1 MPLINTLWSP
11 YLPLEVEWQG
21 DGDDCREVWKSVCCL
36 CSVVCLKSTR
46 IPASLPIFVQWY
58 VVRPYYVL
66 WYLFYGLILTCK
78 WVNTL
83 KGSFAESKLR
93 DCGLNSLII
102 PPTHTFTTIM
112 NVHQTCT
119 IDEPTW
125 AMAAGAEPRDGHSHI
140 SGTFRYLV
148 IFLWFSATSFACSL
162 TAYFKNKCTLYR
174 K

>member
-93 DCGLNSLII
+93 DCGLNSLIHPSHPHFHNHYECAPDMHCRWADMSHGRRGRATGWPLPYI
-102 PPTHTFTTIM
+102 RNISI
-112 NVHQTCT
+112 TCDFSL
-119 IDEPTW
+119 ILCHKFC
-125 AMAAGAEPRDGHSHI
+125 M
-140 SGTFRYLV
+140 FLNC
-148 IFLWFSATSFACSL
+148 IFQE
-162 TAYFKNKCTLYR
+162 
-174 K
+174 